1 MSMSRKFSETGAYS
15 LMQICTWSFYSI
27 LLSFSGNILRHFGF
41 SDSRISLFLGSA
53 AVLSLC
59 VQLLVG
65 TLSGK
70 YPNLQVR
77 LCGWNVLWNNLSKKE
92 QDEFIF
98 ASERAS

>member
-1 MSMSRKFSETGAYS
+1 MAKINGDDIPDGGVLDLVFHETAVRGKS
-15 LMQICTWSFYSI
+15 GED
-27 LLSFSGNILRHFGF
+27 LLVNTLKTYMERGGF
-41 SDSRISLFLGSA
+41 A
-53 AVLSLC
+53 VHYNVLSPEVLRDA
-59 VQLLVG
+59 QINPD
-65 TLSGK
+65 K